1 MILILTLAL
10 TLFWLSVFGVGVL
23 FVLRRRWWFGGILI
37 VEAIVA
43 TAAQIAMTTIP
54 VGIGQPLIRLPKA
67 EWVWWVLGA
76 GVLAV
81 LFVIMLIGHW
91 RATRA
96 TYPQVAPRRVSGV
109 LILFPVLAA
118 LGLYGVSYFSTPLRE
133 RERNPDRR
141 SIRLAPGFSY
151 SVYAQGTGDFRMD
164 NPTVMTFGPDGKL
177 YIGDIAGDLWVA
189 TDRDG
194 DFRVDVISKFAGGF
208 DLLLGLAWRSDEL
221 FVSSAGKI
229 EALRDTN
236 GDGVADARRTV
247 AEGLPALVL
256 NPHSNNSLT
265 FGPDGRLYFGVG
277 RTTATGREPNPQ
289 AGAILSVSPDGG
301 DVRVLA
307 QGFGNPFDVAFNT
320 RGDMFVGDNAGV
332 SADGDSP
339 PDKFHHVVAG
349 GDYDDENDPFGPNK
363 KAAVVQLGPHSV
375 PTGLTFYSGKT
386 YPAEYF
392 DNAFMT
398 LWNRGEVLRIQ
409 TSAVNNGYRA
419 RESIFGDGF
428 LYPIDVVTGPDGNLY
443 IADFGTSVIYR
454 ITYGGK

>member
-1 MILILTLAL
+1 MAL
-10 TLFWLSVFGVGVL
+10 VVMRQHGLERSRWVLGGVL
-23 FVLRRRWWFGGILI
+23 LI
-37 VEAIVA
+37 EAVA
-43 TAAQIAMTTIP
+43 AAATQIGMTTIP

-67 EWVWWVLGA
+67 EWGWWAAGAGGLALLVLLGVIGYWRKRDVLGRPSTV
-76 GVLAV
+76 GMAV
-81 LFVIMLIGHW
+81 IVPI
-91 RATRA
+91 
-96 TYPQVAPRRVSGV
+96 V
-109 LILFPVLAA
+109 AA
-118 LGLYGVSYFSTPLRE
+118 LGLYGTSYLSTPLRE

-141 SIRLAPGFSY
+141 NIRLAPGFAY
-151 SVYAQGTGDFRMD
+151 SVYVQSTSDFRMD

-194 DFRVDVISKFAGGF
+194 DFRVDVMGKFAGGF
-208 DLLLGLAWRSDEL
+208 DLLLGLAWRADEL

-236 GDGVADARRTV
+236 GDGVADDRRTI

-277 RTTATGREPNPQ
+277 RTTATGREPNPR

-307 QGFGNPFDVAFNT
+307 RGFGNPFDVAFNT
-320 RGDMFVGDNAGV
+320 RGDMFVGDNGGV

-339 PDKFHHVVAG
+339 PDKFHHVVAD
-349 GDYDDENDPFGPNK
+349 GDYDEENDPLGPNK
-363 KAAVVQLGPHSV
+363 KAAVVQLDPHSV

-409 TSAVNNGYRA
+409 TSTANNGYRA

>member
-1 MILILTLAL
+1 
-10 TLFWLSVFGVGVL
+10 VN
-23 FVLRRRWWFGGILI
+23 
-37 VEAIVA
+37 
-43 TAAQIAMTTIP
+43 
-54 VGIGQPLIRLPKA
+54 
-67 EWVWWVLGA
+67 
-76 GVLAV
+76 
-81 LFVIMLIGHW
+81 
-91 RATRA
+91 
-96 TYPQVAPRRVSGV
+96 GV

-151 SVYAQGTGDFRMD
+151 SVYAQTTID

-194 DFRVDVISKFAGGF
+194 DFRVDNISKFAGGF

-236 GDGVADARRTV
+236 GDGVADTRRIV

-307 QGFGNPFDVAFNT
+307 QGFGNPFDVAFNA

-363 KAAVVQLGPHSV
+363 KAAVVQLDPHSV